1 MIICCQCCEQRG
13 IKGFCFHCNFLEL
26 FLNINFYRLLYRN
39 ENPGSVYTAESKV
52 YRSLETIEKF
62 TRMSTRSTRVFRQGL
77 LHLQELVSHREQQK
91 SP

>member
-1 MIICCQCCEQRG
+1 MKTPALHI
-13 IKGFCFHCNFLEL
+13 
-26 FLNINFYRLLYRN
+26 LLK
-39 ENPGSVYTAESKV
+39 SKV

-62 TRMSTRSTRVFRQGL
+62 TRMSTRRTRVLRQGL

>member
-1 MIICCQCCEQRG
+1 MNVVNNEALRDFVFII
-13 IKGFCFHCNFLEL
+13 IFCNY

-39 ENPGSVYTAESKV
+39 ENPGIAYTAESKV

>member
-1 MIICCQCCEQRG
+1 MNVVNNEALRDFVFII
-13 IKGFCFHCNFLEL
+13 IFCNY

-39 ENPGSVYTAESKV
+39 ENPGSAYTAESKV